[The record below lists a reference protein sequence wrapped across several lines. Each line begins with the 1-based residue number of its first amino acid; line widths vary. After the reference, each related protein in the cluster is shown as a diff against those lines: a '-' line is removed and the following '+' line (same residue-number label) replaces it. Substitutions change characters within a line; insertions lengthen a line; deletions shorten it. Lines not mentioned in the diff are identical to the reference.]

1 MINSGAVDVGKTT
14 VRRLTRVLYGDDFER
29 EHGPWRRFAADGL
42 FRARPDAPPGER
54 LSLAYERLRAVNG
67 AIDSPA
73 ALAADP
79 RGVAAL
85 HEWLA
90 PIDPSFTTVA
100 GIHYN
105 LFLGSLLD
113 LDHAADGDPGAA
125 ERDLTEF
132 LTLRRIGTFLCTEV
146 AHGNDAV
153 ALETTA
159 TYDRARDG
167 FVLHTPH
174 AGAQKFMPNT
184 STTGGAKSGVVAAR
198 LLVDGADH
206 GVFLFLAPLTDGARP
221 LPGVRVRLLPER
233 FGSPLDHCVT
243 SFDRVFVGRDAL
255 LGGVRG
261 RLGQVTGDGAFS
273 SAERNRR
280 RRLLVSIG
288 RVNAGKL
295 SMSAGA
301 LGGARVALALAVR
314 YGGHRLITGPRASE
328 RVPVLAHRS
337 HHGPLTGGLATV
349 FAMTLL
355 HRTVVDA
362 WEARTEENRGE
373 TERLVAVAKGW
384 ITWRAREIIVECRER
399 CGAQGLL
406 EHNGMTEMLANI
418 EGAITAE
425 GDNTA
430 IYAKAAAELLFSARI
445 PAPGTVPA
453 TGTRPD
459 AAPDGAR
466 DADPDGARDTNAD
479 AHPVVEADPDA
490 GADPGECDANYVSLE
505 LSDTGHLGDLLLAV
519 EQLWL
524 DRARRRMG
532 RAPQG
537 DPLVRWNAAS
547 GAALRAV
554 EAHAYRRAA
563 EAYTAAGRKLWERE
577 RGDTEPGAEPGSAPS
592 SAPGSAPALLRSLHL
607 LFALQWIDRNSG
619 DLLAHGLLAPRHL
632 DELPEAIERL
642 IAELAMYAPALVESF
657 ALPEEMLA
665 DRPIA
670 GPGYT
675 DAYDDPEGAW
685 TVPEAPSRC
694 SACHGTPPPSAPLS
708 DRFHVVHRLLR
719 FINTLR
725 NLPH

>member
-1 MINSGAVDVGKTT
+1 MINSGAADVRKATA
-14 VRRLTRVLYGDDFER
+14 RRLTHVLYGDDFER
-29 EHGPWRRFAADGL
+29 VHGPWRRFAADGL
-42 FRARPDAPPGER
+42 FRGRPDSPPAER
-54 LSLAYERLRAVNG
+54 LSLAYDRLRAVNG

-73 ALAADP
+73 GLAADP

-85 HEWLA
+85 HEWLG

-113 LDHAADGDPGAA
+113 LDHSADGDPGAA
-125 ERDLTEF
+125 ERDLTDF

-159 TYDRARDG
+159 TYDRVRDG

-198 LLVDGADH
+198 LLVDGTDH
-206 GVFLFLAPLTDGARP
+206 GVFLFLAPLTDGSRT

-233 FGSPLDHCVT
+233 YGSPLDHCVT

-261 RLGQVTGDGAFS
+261 RLGRVTGDGAFS
-273 SAERNRR
+273 SAESNRR
-280 RRLLVSIG
+280 RRFLASIG
-288 RVNAGKL
+288 RVSAGKL

-314 YGGHRLITGPRASE
+314 YGGHRLISGPRAAE
-328 RVPVLAHRS
+328 RVPVFAHRS

-362 WEARTEENRGE
+362 WEARTEANQGE

-406 EHNGMTEMLANI
+406 AHNGMTEMLANI

-430 IYAKAAAELLFSARI
+430 IYAKAAAELLFSARAPERS
-445 PAPGTVPA
+445 PAAGPPPEPDPA
-453 TGTRPD
+453 
-459 AAPDGAR
+459 AVR
-466 DADPDGARDTNAD
+466 DAGRDGDPSR
-479 AHPVVEADPDA
+479 AHGADP
-490 GADPGECDANYVSLE
+490 GADPGECDAYYVSPE
-505 LSDTGHLGDLLLAV
+505 LTDTGHLGDLLLAV

-537 DPLVRWNAAS
+537 DPLSRWNAAS

-563 EAYTAAGRKLWERE
+563 EAYTAAERKLRERE
-577 RGDTEPGAEPGSAPS
+577 LRDTEPGAEPGSVPA
-592 SAPGSAPALLRSLHL
+592 SAPGSAAALLRSLHR

-642 IAELAMYAPALVESF
+642 LAELAAYAPTLVESF

-670 GPGYT
+670 GAGYA
-675 DAYDDPEGAW
+675 DAYDDPEGPW
-685 TVPEAPSRC
+685 TVPEALPRC
-694 SACHGTPPPSAPLS
+694 AACRQLPPTSMPLS
-708 DRFHVVHRLLR
+708 DRFDVVHRLLR
-719 FINTLR
+719 FINNLR
-725 NLPH
+725 NLPR